1 MEWSNKKERD
11 EVFSQS
17 VKAGKRTYFFD
28 VKESKNGERYL
39 TITESKR
46 RFDDDSGQFSY
57 DKHKLFLYP
66 EDMAS
71 FTQALQNSVSFIE
84 TGTIPEIQEADME
97 TQDFDSIGDFE
108 SDTMF

>member
-1 MEWSNKKERD
+1 
-11 EVFSQS
+11 

-46 RFDDDSGQFSY
+46 HFDDASGQFSY

-66 EDMAS
+66 EDMEN
-71 FTQALQNSVSFIE
+71 FMQALQSSVAFVE
-84 TGTIPEIQEADME
+84 TGNAPENHEKDME
-97 TQDFDSIGDFE
+97 TQDFDTIGDFE
-108 SDTMF
+108 SDSLF

>member
-1 MEWSNKKERD
+1 MEWSNRKERD
-11 EVFSQS
+11 EIFSQS

-46 RFDDDSGQFSY
+46 RFDDASGQFSY

-66 EDMAS
+66 EDMEN
-71 FTQALQNSVSFIE
+71 FMQALQSSVSFVEKGDIAERNE
-84 TGTIPEIQEADME
+84 TDME
-97 TQDFDSIGDFE
+97 TQDFDTIGDLE
-108 SDTMF
+108 SDSLF